1 MKSKKELDLY
11 AKIEPL
17 ISFYEEYQELYKIYQ
32 KEIKD
37 LKPSKILDVGCG
49 NGAFLQNLK
58 GKYKA
63 KGIDI
68 SEEMVKIS
76 KSKGLDVECIELCK
90 VEDRFEMIVAIAD
103 VLNYMD
109 KKDLVKFFKDVKGR
123 LQDNGYFLFDINTL
137 YGFSQVADGVML
149 NENKEGFLGV
159 EAEFDG
165 QKLLTNFIFFQK
177 EKECYKRY
185 SWNIT
190 QYYHQEDDLTLLANQ
205 NNLKLLKTI
214 DITLF
219 SEDIPDKKIF
229 VMQKKI

>member
-11 AKIEPL
+11 ANIEPL
-17 ISFYEEYQELYKIYQ
+17 IGFYEEYQELYKIYQ

-68 SEEMVKIS
+68 SQEMVKIS

-109 KKDLVKFFKDVKGR
+109 KKKLAKFFKDVKDR

-149 NENKEGFLGV
+149 NEDKEGFLGV

-165 QKLLTNFIFFQK
+165 QELLTSFIFFQK
-177 EKECYKRY
+177 EKECYKR
-185 SWNIT
+185 SF
-190 QYYHQEDDLTLLANQ
+190 
-205 NNLKLLKTI
+205 KR
-214 DITLF
+214 
-219 SEDIPDKKIF
+219 
-229 VMQKKI
+229 